1 MNNLDA
7 ALASLSLP
15 EPSVE
20 SIQASGLRPD
30 AFIYLTVQHQR
41 VVRYQISFIFACW
54 LATITI
60 ILYPKRLIRLFQRLL
75 WILNV
80 VFACCTGKR
89 NIKNY
94 RQFINKVEKGGYCEK
109 CDATRHGQGDG
120 TGEAGRSSP
129 GRVSMESIPLSH
141 DSMAPLIKPDSQ
153 PSTTRQE
160 KGVIGAAR
168 EYLFG
173 APKKSGRSISEAM
186 LEMQR
191 MHNDQMHQRDVQL
204 QTLTREIQMLKDE
217 QAKKQQS
224 TSVTKAVIH
233 AVSGGKSGKKN
244 DGDTTSNRSSTKSS

>member
-94 RQFINKVEKGGYCEK
+94 RQFINKAEKGEYCEK

-120 TGEAGRSSP
+120 RGRRGEALRVGSLWNRYPFLMIRWLPSS
-129 GRVSMESIPLSH
+129 SLTLSH
-141 DSMAPLIKPDSQ
+141 RPLD
-153 PSTTRQE
+153 RRR
-160 KGVIGAAR
+160 G
-168 EYLFG
+168 
-173 APKKSGRSISEAM
+173 
-186 LEMQR
+186 
-191 MHNDQMHQRDVQL
+191 
-204 QTLTREIQMLKDE
+204 
-217 QAKKQQS
+217 
-224 TSVTKAVIH
+224 
-233 AVSGGKSGKKN
+233 
-244 DGDTTSNRSSTKSS
+244 